1 MGKTSGK
8 TASNPRGRRA
18 ASRDTKGGTSPIY
31 STLKAIGEGL
41 TRNVSNRRI
50 PTIVGLT
57 IAACSIFII
66 VALINFLF
74 SGGSD
79 QSLLTTSGEPETT
92 TEMSRSVSNMLGM
105 PGARVADYLF
115 NQLFGWGVIF
125 MLAHLVF
132 LFAHLIWKP
141 RTPFYQYVANFLTN
155 GFLLLWVSVAASGL
169 QSLFPSGSFLRWGGL
184 RGEELFTYIY
194 KSIGILGVI
203 GVLAFT
209 MLIFAVTSSSRALS
223 AVQNPK
229 VPKVPKVPH
238 VSVPRPAVGGFF
250 SRLFSRKKKED
261 EDLDAADEETRL
273 QDEDAWRDEPPMPF
287 REDEEQAPQD
297 DEAHPYGEEISL
309 HTPGSSAPSSASAST
324 FTTTTAT
331 EMGTPSEMIVEEAPK
346 DDLVDDGDRTAPEP
360 LQPGI
365 QLALYRKPTIDLLRD
380 YEQGSTGIDM
390 EEIEYNKQKIIDTL
404 ASFKMN
410 VTPCK
415 ATVGP
420 TVTLYEVI
428 PESGIKVSRI
438 KTMEDDIAMSLKS
451 EGVRI
456 IAPMPGLGTIGIE
469 VPNSTPQTVSMRS
482 ILASRKYREQQEKME
497 LPIGI
502 GKTITNEPF
511 IFDLS
516 KMPHLL
522 IAGATGQGKSVGLN
536 ALITSLLYSKR
547 PEELKFVMVD
557 PKMLEFS
564 IYEEIERH
572 FLAKLPD
579 AERAIITDMTKV
591 VATLNSLCIEMDNRY
606 RLLQTAGRAVR
617 NIREYNEQV
626 RSGALKR
633 IDGHEI
639 LPYIVLIVDE
649 FADLMMTVGKEVE
662 QPIAR
667 LAQKARAAGIHMVIA
682 TQRPSTDVIT
692 GLIKAN
698 FPARIAFKVFSMV
711 DSRTV
716 LDSPGANQLIGRGDM
731 LFYQGKDMIRVQCA
745 FMDTPETESIVEY
758 IARQESTGAAYELP
772 EYIPEGE
779 ENGPKGFNPN
789 EKDSLFDE
797 VARMVVQTQVG
808 STSNIQRKFNIG
820 YNRAGRLMDQLE
832 GAGIVGVQEGSKPRE
847 VHIKDQTSLEH
858 LLQKLN

>member
-1 MGKTSGK
+1 MGKTSTKSQPKRPESAPRRGK
-8 TASNPRGRRA
+8 RQRGFLALEYQAIIDKLGGGGLGRRF
-18 ASRDTKGGTSPIY
+18 S
-31 STLKAIGEGL
+31 LAIL
-41 TRNVSNRRI
+41 LVLVLLLI
-50 PTIVGLT
+50 
-57 IAACSIFII
+57 C
-66 VALINFLF
+66 ALISVISFLF

-79 QSLLTTSGEPETT
+79 QSLIAPDVHLTPE
-92 TEMSRSVSNMLGM
+92 ELQKVSTKNVLGI
-105 PGARVADYLF
+105 PGARLADYIF
-115 NQLFGWGVIF
+115 NGLFGWGG
-125 MLAHLVF
+125 VF
-132 LFAHLIWKP
+132 LLMFLAFLIYRMRFYP
-141 RTPFYQYVANFLTN
+141 ERTPLIDYLIRFIRDSFLTI
-155 GFLLLWVSVAASGL
+155 WTATTAAAL
-169 QSLFPSGSFLRWGGL
+169 QALFPSDSFLLWGGERGAYLYSYIQVRVGSTGLLLVLVGSLVVFLVLFSTRFL
-184 RGEELFTYIY
+184 RFLEEPPSLPH
-194 KSIGILGVI
+194 
-203 GVLAFT
+203 
-209 MLIFAVTSSSRALS
+209 
-223 AVQNPK
+223 PK
-229 VPKVPKVPH
+229 VPK
-238 VSVPRPAVGGFF
+238 PRLGSFF
-250 SRLFSRKKKED
+250 SRLFSKKSSDEQAPEAEEED
-261 EDLDAADEETRL
+261 NEQGLV
-273 QDEDAWRDEPPMPF
+273 QDEDAWRDEPPAYASSETAFAPK
-287 REDEEQAPQD
+287 EEPVAVQSPLQPTPSTAP
-297 DEAHPYGEEISL
+297 ATG
-309 HTPGSSAPSSASAST
+309 
-324 FTTTTAT
+324 T
-331 EMGTPSEMIVEEAPK
+331 EMIIEEAPK
-346 DDLVDDGDRTAPEP
+346 DDLVEDDGGGHEP
-360 LQPGI
+360 LAPGI
-365 QLALYRKPTIDLLRD
+365 LLAHYQKPTTDLLRD
-380 YEQGSTGIDM
+380 YELGGSQIDI

-404 ASFKMN
+404 ASFKMH
-410 VTPCK
+410 VTPHK

-428 PESGIKVSRI
+428 PDSGIKVSRI

-456 IAPMPGLGTIGIE
+456 IAPMPGQGTIGIE
-469 VPNSTPQTVSMRS
+469 VPNSSPQTVSMRS
-482 ILASRKYREQQEKME
+482 ILASRKYKEQLEKME

-511 IFDLS
+511 IFDLA

-522 IAGATGQGKSVGLN
+522 VAGATGQGKSVGLN

-557 PKMLEFS
+557 PKMLEFAV
-564 IYEEIERH
+564 YEEIERH

-579 AERAIITDMTKV
+579 ADRAIITDMSKV
-591 VATLNSLCIEMDNRY
+591 VATLNSLCVEMDNRY
-606 RLLQTAGRAVR
+606 RLLQGAGRTVR

-626 RSGALKR
+626 RSGELRR
-633 IDGHEI
+633 IDGHEL

-745 FMDTPETESIVEY
+745 FMDSPETEAIVEH
-758 IARQESTGAAYELP
+758 ISQQESTGAAYELP

-779 ENGPKGFNPN
+779 DTGTKTFSAS

-832 GAGIVGVQEGSKPRE
+832 GAGIVGPQEGSKPRE
-847 VHIKDQTSLEH
+847 VYVKDQMSLDQ
-858 LLQKLN
+858 LLQQLG

>member
-1 MGKTSGK
+1 MGKTSTKSQPKRPESAPRRGK
-8 TASNPRGRRA
+8 RQRGFLALEYQAIIDKLGGGGLGRRF
-18 ASRDTKGGTSPIY
+18 S
-31 STLKAIGEGL
+31 LAIL
-41 TRNVSNRRI
+41 LILVLLLI
-50 PTIVGLT
+50 
-57 IAACSIFII
+57 C
-66 VALINFLF
+66 ALISVISFLF

-79 QSLLTTSGEPETT
+79 QSLIAPDVHLTPE
-92 TEMSRSVSNMLGM
+92 ELQKVSTKNVLGI
-105 PGARVADYLF
+105 PGARLADYIF
-115 NQLFGWGVIF
+115 NGLFGWGG
-125 MLAHLVF
+125 VF
-132 LFAHLIWKP
+132 LLMFLAFLIYRMRFYP
-141 RTPFYQYVANFLTN
+141 ERTPLIDYLIRFIRDSFLTI
-155 GFLLLWVSVAASGL
+155 WTATTAAAL
-169 QSLFPSGSFLRWGGL
+169 QALFPSDSFLLWGGERGAYLYSYIQMRVGSTGLLLVLVGSLVVFLVLFSTRFL
-184 RGEELFTYIY
+184 RFLEEPPSLPH
-194 KSIGILGVI
+194 
-203 GVLAFT
+203 
-209 MLIFAVTSSSRALS
+209 
-223 AVQNPK
+223 PK
-229 VPKVPKVPH
+229 VPK
-238 VSVPRPAVGGFF
+238 PRLGSFF
-250 SRLFSRKKKED
+250 SRLFSKKSSD
-261 EDLDAADEETRL
+261 EQAPEAEEENDEQGL
-273 QDEDAWRDEPPMPF
+273 VQDEDAWRDEPPAYASSETAFVPK
-287 REDEEQAPQD
+287 EEPAPVQS
-297 DEAHPYGEEISL
+297 PL
-309 HTPGSSAPSSASAST
+309 QPTPSTAPAT
-324 FTTTTAT
+324 GT
-331 EMGTPSEMIVEEAPK
+331 EMIIEEAPK
-346 DDLVDDGDRTAPEP
+346 DDLVEDDGGGHEP
-360 LQPGI
+360 LAPGI
-365 QLALYRKPTIDLLRD
+365 LLAHYQKPTTDLLRD
-380 YEQGSTGIDM
+380 YELGGSQIDI

-404 ASFKMN
+404 ASFKMH
-410 VTPCK
+410 VTPHK

-428 PESGIKVSRI
+428 PDSGIKVSRI

-456 IAPMPGLGTIGIE
+456 IAPMPGQGTIGIE
-469 VPNSTPQTVSMRS
+469 VPNSSPQTVSMRS
-482 ILASRKYREQQEKME
+482 ILASRKYKEQLEKME

-511 IFDLS
+511 IFDLA

-522 IAGATGQGKSVGLN
+522 VAGATGQGKSVGLN

-557 PKMLEFS
+557 PKMLEFAV
-564 IYEEIERH
+564 YEEIERH

-579 AERAIITDMTKV
+579 ADRAIITDMSKV
-591 VATLNSLCIEMDNRY
+591 VATLNSLCVEMDNRY
-606 RLLQTAGRAVR
+606 RLLQGAGRTVR

-626 RSGALKR
+626 RSGELRR
-633 IDGHEI
+633 IDGHEL

-745 FMDTPETESIVEY
+745 FMDSPETEAIVEH
-758 IARQESTGAAYELP
+758 ISQQESTGAAYELP

-779 ENGPKGFNPN
+779 DTGTKTFSAS

-832 GAGIVGVQEGSKPRE
+832 GAGIVGPQEGSKPRE
-847 VHIKDQTSLEH
+847 VYIKDQMSLDQ
-858 LLQKLN
+858 LLQQLG

>member
-1 MGKTSGK
+1 VTENFG
-8 TASNPRGRRA
+8 
-18 ASRDTKGGTSPIY
+18 
-31 STLKAIGEGL
+31 
-41 TRNVSNRRI
+41 NRRI
-50 PTIVGLT
+50 PTLIGLVLL
-57 IAACSIFII
+57 AFFGFACLS
-66 VALINFLF
+66 LITFLF

-79 QSLLTTSGEPETT
+79 QSLILASGEGEATA
-92 TEMSRSVSNMLGM
+92 ELAREAKNIFGL
-105 PGARVADYLF
+105 PGARIADYLF
-115 NQLFGWGVIF
+115 NQLFGWGIVF
-125 MLAHLVF
+125 ALSYLAF
-132 LFAHLIWKP
+132 LFAHLIWRP
-141 RTPFYQYVANFLTN
+141 RIAPYRYVTNFLIN
-155 GFLLLWVSVAASGL
+155 GFLLLWTSVAAAGL
-169 QSLFPSGSFLRWGGL
+169 QSLFPSDSFLRWGGL

-194 KSIGILGVI
+194 KGIGIAGLI

-209 MLIFAVTSSSRALS
+209 LLIFAVTCSSRVLS
-223 AVQNPK
+223 AVQN
-229 VPKVPKVPH
+229 PKVPKVPH
-238 VSVPRPAVGGFF
+238 VSVPRPQMGFF
-250 SRLFSRKKKED
+250 SRLFSRKKK
-261 EDLDAADEETRL
+261 DEEP
-273 QDEDAWRDEPPMPF
+273 QSEEDGYSQAEDAWRDEPPMPNVEEEEMLD
-287 REDEEQAPQD
+287 EDPT
-297 DEAHPYGEEISL
+297 PYVV
-309 HTPGSSAPSSASAST
+309 HTPPTAA
-324 FTTTTAT
+324 TTTASQT
-331 EMGTPSEMIVEEAPK
+331 SEATSSVSSFARTTTDEASDVPEMIVEEAPK
-346 DDLVDDGDRTAPEP
+346 DDLVEDGDRTAPEP
-360 LQPGI
+360 LAPGI

-380 YEQGSTGIDM
+380 YEQGGTGIDM

-511 IFDLS
+511 IFDLT

-745 FMDTPETESIVEY
+745 FMDTPETEAIVEY
-758 IARQESTGAAYELP
+758 IAQQESTGSAYELP

-779 ENGPKGFNPN
+779 ENGAKGFNPN

-847 VHIKDQTSLEH
+847 VYIKDQATLEQ
-858 LLQKLN
+858 LLQKLS

>member
-1 MGKTSGK
+1 MAKTSGK
-8 TASNPRGRRA
+8 TSSNPRGRRPA
-18 ASRDTKGGTSPIY
+18 AGSAKGNASSPLSDIAGGLRDLVTENFG
-31 STLKAIGEGL
+31 
-41 TRNVSNRRI
+41 NRRI
-50 PTIVGLT
+50 PTLIGLVLL
-57 IAACSIFII
+57 AFFGFACLS
-66 VALINFLF
+66 LITFLF

-79 QSLLTTSGEPETT
+79 QSLILASGEGEATA
-92 TEMSRSVSNMLGM
+92 ELAREAKNIFGL
-105 PGARVADYLF
+105 PGARIADYLF
-115 NQLFGWGVIF
+115 NQLFGWGIVF
-125 MLAHLVF
+125 ALSYLAF
-132 LFAHLIWKP
+132 LFAHLIWRP
-141 RTPFYQYVANFLTN
+141 RIAPYRYVTNFLIN
-155 GFLLLWVSVAASGL
+155 GFLLLWTSVAAAGL
-169 QSLFPSGSFLRWGGL
+169 QSLFPSDSFLRWGGL

-194 KSIGILGVI
+194 KGIGIAGLI

-209 MLIFAVTSSSRALS
+209 LLIFAVTCSSRVLS
-223 AVQNPK
+223 AVQN
-229 VPKVPKVPH
+229 PKVPKVPH
-238 VSVPRPAVGGFF
+238 VSVPRPQMGFF
-250 SRLFSRKKKED
+250 SRLFSRKKK
-261 EDLDAADEETRL
+261 DEEP
-273 QDEDAWRDEPPMPF
+273 QSKEDGYSQAEDAWRDEPPMPSIEEEEMLD
-287 REDEEQAPQD
+287 EDPT
-297 DEAHPYGEEISL
+297 PYVV
-309 HTPGSSAPSSASAST
+309 HTTPTA
-324 FTTTTAT
+324 TTTTASQTSEATSSVSSFTRTTT
-331 EMGTPSEMIVEEAPK
+331 EASDVPEMIVEEAPK
-346 DDLVDDGDRTAPEP
+346 DDLVEDGDRTAPEP
-360 LQPGI
+360 LAPGI

-380 YEQGSTGIDM
+380 YEQGGTGIDM

-511 IFDLS
+511 IFDLT

-745 FMDTPETESIVEY
+745 FMDTPETEAIVEY
-758 IARQESTGAAYELP
+758 IAQQESTGSAYELP

-779 ENGPKGFNPN
+779 ENGAKGFNPN

-847 VHIKDQTSLEH
+847 VYIKDQATLEQ
-858 LLQKLN
+858 LLQKLS

>member
-1 MGKTSGK
+1 MAKTSGK
-8 TASNPRGRRA
+8 TSSNPRGRRPA
-18 ASRDTKGGTSPIY
+18 AGSAKGNASSPLSDIAGGLRDLVTENFG
-31 STLKAIGEGL
+31 
-41 TRNVSNRRI
+41 NRRI
-50 PTIVGLT
+50 PTLIGLVLL
-57 IAACSIFII
+57 AFFGFACLS
-66 VALINFLF
+66 LITFLF

-79 QSLLTTSGEPETT
+79 QSLILASGEGEATA
-92 TEMSRSVSNMLGM
+92 ELAREAKNIFGL
-105 PGARVADYLF
+105 PGARIADYLF
-115 NQLFGWGVIF
+115 NQLFGWGIVF
-125 MLAHLVF
+125 ALSYLAF
-132 LFAHLIWKP
+132 LFAHLIWRP
-141 RTPFYQYVANFLTN
+141 RIAPYRYVTNFLIN
-155 GFLLLWVSVAASGL
+155 GFLLLWTSVAAAGL
-169 QSLFPSGSFLRWGGL
+169 QSLFPSDSFLRWGGL

-194 KSIGILGVI
+194 KGIGIAGLI

-209 MLIFAVTSSSRALS
+209 LLIFAVTCSSRVLS
-223 AVQNPK
+223 AVQN
-229 VPKVPKVPH
+229 PKVPKVPH
-238 VSVPRPAVGGFF
+238 VSVPRPQIGFF
-250 SRLFSRKKKED
+250 SRLFSRKKK
-261 EDLDAADEETRL
+261 DEEP
-273 QDEDAWRDEPPMPF
+273 QSEEDGYSQAEDAWRDEPPMPSVEEEEMLD
-287 REDEEQAPQD
+287 EDPT
-297 DEAHPYGEEISL
+297 PYVV
-309 HTPGSSAPSSASAST
+309 HTTPTA
-324 FTTTTAT
+324 TTTTASQTSEATSSVSSFTRTTT
-331 EMGTPSEMIVEEAPK
+331 EASDVPEMIVEEAPK
-346 DDLVDDGDRTAPEP
+346 DDLVEDGDRTAPEP
-360 LQPGI
+360 LAPGI

-380 YEQGSTGIDM
+380 YEQGGTGIDM

-511 IFDLS
+511 IFDLT

-745 FMDTPETESIVEY
+745 FMDTPETEAIVEY
-758 IARQESTGAAYELP
+758 IAQQESTGSAYELP

-779 ENGPKGFNPN
+779 ENGAKGFNPN

-847 VHIKDQTSLEH
+847 VYIKDQATLEQ
-858 LLQKLN
+858 LLQKLS

>member
-1 MGKTSGK
+1 MGKTSTKSQPKRPESAPRKGK
-8 TASNPRGRRA
+8 RQRGFLALEYQAIIDKLGGGGLGRRF
-18 ASRDTKGGTSPIY
+18 S
-31 STLKAIGEGL
+31 LAIL
-41 TRNVSNRRI
+41 LVLVLLLI
-50 PTIVGLT
+50 
-57 IAACSIFII
+57 C
-66 VALINFLF
+66 ALISVISFLF

-79 QSLLTTSGEPETT
+79 QSLIAPDVHLTPE
-92 TEMSRSVSNMLGM
+92 ELQKVSTKNVLGI
-105 PGARVADYLF
+105 PGARLADYIF
-115 NQLFGWGVIF
+115 NGLFGWGG
-125 MLAHLVF
+125 VF
-132 LFAHLIWKP
+132 LLMFLAFLIYRMRFYP
-141 RTPFYQYVANFLTN
+141 ERTPLIDYLIRFIRDSFLTI
-155 GFLLLWVSVAASGL
+155 WTATTAAAL
-169 QSLFPSGSFLRWGGL
+169 QALFPSDSFLLWGGERGAYLYSYIQMRVGSTGLLLVLVGSLVVFLVLFSTRFL
-184 RGEELFTYIY
+184 RFLEEPPSLPH
-194 KSIGILGVI
+194 
-203 GVLAFT
+203 
-209 MLIFAVTSSSRALS
+209 
-223 AVQNPK
+223 PK
-229 VPKVPKVPH
+229 VPK
-238 VSVPRPAVGGFF
+238 PRLGRFF
-250 SRLFSRKKKED
+250 SRLFSKKSSD
-261 EDLDAADEETRL
+261 EQASEAGIENDEQGL
-273 QDEDAWRDEPPMPF
+273 VQDEDAWRDEPP
-287 REDEEQAPQD
+287 A
-297 DEAHPYGEEISL
+297 Y
-309 HTPGSSAPSSASAST
+309 APSEPAFAPKEEPVAVQSPLQPTPST
-324 FTTTTAT
+324 VPTTGT
-331 EMGTPSEMIVEEAPK
+331 EMIIEEAPK
-346 DDLVDDGDRTAPEP
+346 DDLVEDEGGGHEP
-360 LQPGI
+360 LAPGI
-365 QLALYRKPTIDLLRD
+365 LLAHYQKPTTDLLRD
-380 YEQGSTGIDM
+380 YELGGSQIDI

-404 ASFKMN
+404 ASFKMH
-410 VTPCK
+410 VTPHK

-428 PESGIKVSRI
+428 PDSGIKVSRI

-456 IAPMPGLGTIGIE
+456 IAPMPGQGTIGIE
-469 VPNSTPQTVSMRS
+469 VPNSSPQTVSMRS
-482 ILASRKYREQQEKME
+482 ILASRKYKEQLEKME

-511 IFDLS
+511 IFDLA

-522 IAGATGQGKSVGLN
+522 VAGATGQGKSVGLN

-557 PKMLEFS
+557 PKMLEFAV
-564 IYEEIERH
+564 YEEIERH

-579 AERAIITDMTKV
+579 ADRAIITDMSKV
-591 VATLNSLCIEMDNRY
+591 VATLNSLCVEMDNRY
-606 RLLQTAGRAVR
+606 RLLQGAGRTVR

-626 RSGALKR
+626 RSGELRR
-633 IDGHEI
+633 IDGHEL

-745 FMDTPETESIVEY
+745 FMDSPETEAIVEH
-758 IARQESTGAAYELP
+758 ISQQESTGAAYELP

-779 ENGPKGFNPN
+779 DTGTKTFSAS

-832 GAGIVGVQEGSKPRE
+832 GAGIVGPQEGSKPRE
-847 VHIKDQTSLEH
+847 VYIKDQMSLDQ
-858 LLQKLN
+858 LLQQLG

>member
-1 MGKTSGK
+1 MGKTSTKSQPKRPESAPRKGK
-8 TASNPRGRRA
+8 RQRGFLALEYQAIIDKLGGGGLGRRF
-18 ASRDTKGGTSPIY
+18 S
-31 STLKAIGEGL
+31 LAIL
-41 TRNVSNRRI
+41 LVLVLLLI
-50 PTIVGLT
+50 
-57 IAACSIFII
+57 C
-66 VALINFLF
+66 ALISVISFLF

-79 QSLLTTSGEPETT
+79 QSLIAPDVHLTPE
-92 TEMSRSVSNMLGM
+92 ELQKVSTKNVLGI
-105 PGARVADYLF
+105 PGARLADYIF
-115 NQLFGWGVIF
+115 NGLFGWGG
-125 MLAHLVF
+125 VF
-132 LFAHLIWKP
+132 LLMFLAFLIYRMRFYP
-141 RTPFYQYVANFLTN
+141 ERTPLIDYLIRFIRDSFLTI
-155 GFLLLWVSVAASGL
+155 WTATTAAAL
-169 QSLFPSGSFLRWGGL
+169 QALFPSDSFLLWGGERGAYLYSYIQVRVGSTGLLLVLVGSLVVFLVLFSTRFL
-184 RGEELFTYIY
+184 RFLEEPPSLPH
-194 KSIGILGVI
+194 
-203 GVLAFT
+203 
-209 MLIFAVTSSSRALS
+209 
-223 AVQNPK
+223 PK
-229 VPKVPKVPH
+229 VPK
-238 VSVPRPAVGGFF
+238 PRLGSFF
-250 SRLFSRKKKED
+250 SRLFSKKSSD
-261 EDLDAADEETRL
+261 EKASEAEEENDEQGL
-273 QDEDAWRDEPPMPF
+273 VQDEDAWRDEPPAYASSETAFVPK
-287 REDEEQAPQD
+287 EEPVAVQSPLQPTPSTAP
-297 DEAHPYGEEISL
+297 ATG
-309 HTPGSSAPSSASAST
+309 
-324 FTTTTAT
+324 T
-331 EMGTPSEMIVEEAPK
+331 EMIIEEAPK
-346 DDLVDDGDRTAPEP
+346 DDLVEDDGGGHEP
-360 LQPGI
+360 LAPGI
-365 QLALYRKPTIDLLRD
+365 LLAHYQKPTTDLLRD
-380 YEQGSTGIDM
+380 YELGGSQIDI

-404 ASFKMN
+404 ASFKMH
-410 VTPCK
+410 VTPHK

-428 PESGIKVSRI
+428 PDSGIKVSRI

-456 IAPMPGLGTIGIE
+456 IAPMPGQGTIGIE
-469 VPNSTPQTVSMRS
+469 VPNSSPQTVSMRS
-482 ILASRKYREQQEKME
+482 ILASRKYKEQLEKME

-511 IFDLS
+511 IFDLA

-522 IAGATGQGKSVGLN
+522 VAGATGQGKSVGLN

-557 PKMLEFS
+557 PKMLEFAV
-564 IYEEIERH
+564 YEEIERH

-579 AERAIITDMTKV
+579 ADRAIITDMSKV
-591 VATLNSLCIEMDNRY
+591 VATLNSLCVEMDNRY
-606 RLLQTAGRAVR
+606 RLLQGAGRTVR

-626 RSGALKR
+626 RSGELRR
-633 IDGHEI
+633 IDGHEL

-745 FMDTPETESIVEY
+745 FMDSPETEAIVEH
-758 IARQESTGAAYELP
+758 ISQQESTGAAYELP

-779 ENGPKGFNPN
+779 DTGTKTFSAS

-832 GAGIVGVQEGSKPRE
+832 GAGIVGPQEGSKPRE
-847 VHIKDQTSLEH
+847 VYIKDQMSLDQ
-858 LLQKLN
+858 LLQQLG

>member
-1 MGKTSGK
+1 
-8 TASNPRGRRA
+8 
-18 ASRDTKGGTSPIY
+18 
-31 STLKAIGEGL
+31 
-41 TRNVSNRRI
+41 
-50 PTIVGLT
+50 
-57 IAACSIFII
+57 
-66 VALINFLF
+66 
-74 SGGSD
+74 
-79 QSLLTTSGEPETT
+79 
-92 TEMSRSVSNMLGM
+92 
-105 PGARVADYLF
+105 
-115 NQLFGWGVIF
+115 
-125 MLAHLVF
+125 
-132 LFAHLIWKP
+132 
-141 RTPFYQYVANFLTN
+141 
-155 GFLLLWVSVAASGL
+155 
-169 QSLFPSGSFLRWGGL
+169 
-184 RGEELFTYIY
+184 
-194 KSIGILGVI
+194 
-203 GVLAFT
+203 
-209 MLIFAVTSSSRALS
+209 
-223 AVQNPK
+223 
-229 VPKVPKVPH
+229 
-238 VSVPRPAVGGFF
+238 
-250 SRLFSRKKKED
+250 
-261 EDLDAADEETRL
+261 
-273 QDEDAWRDEPPMPF
+273 
-287 REDEEQAPQD
+287 
-297 DEAHPYGEEISL
+297 
-309 HTPGSSAPSSASAST
+309 
-324 FTTTTAT
+324 
-331 EMGTPSEMIVEEAPK
+331 
-346 DDLVDDGDRTAPEP
+346 
-360 LQPGI
+360 
-365 QLALYRKPTIDLLRD
+365 
-380 YEQGSTGIDM
+380 
-390 EEIEYNKQKIIDTL
+390 
-404 ASFKMN
+404 
-410 VTPCK
+410 
-415 ATVGP
+415 
-420 TVTLYEVI
+420 
-428 PESGIKVSRI
+428 
-438 KTMEDDIAMSLKS
+438 
-451 EGVRI
+451 
-456 IAPMPGLGTIGIE
+456 
-469 VPNSTPQTVSMRS
+469 
-482 ILASRKYREQQEKME
+482 
-497 LPIGI
+497 
-502 GKTITNEPF
+502 
-511 IFDLS
+511 
-516 KMPHLL
+516 MPHLL

-745 FMDTPETESIVEY
+745 FMDTPETEAIVEY
-758 IARQESTGAAYELP
+758 IAQQESTGSAYELP

-779 ENGPKGFNPN
+779 ENGAKGFNPN

-847 VHIKDQTSLEH
+847 VYIKDQVTLEQ
-858 LLQKLN
+858 LLQKLS

>member
-1 MGKTSGK
+1 MGKTSTKSQPKRPESAPRKGK
-8 TASNPRGRRA
+8 RQRGFLALEYQAIIDKLGGGGLGRRF
-18 ASRDTKGGTSPIY
+18 S
-31 STLKAIGEGL
+31 LAIL
-41 TRNVSNRRI
+41 LVLVLLLI
-50 PTIVGLT
+50 
-57 IAACSIFII
+57 C
-66 VALINFLF
+66 ALISVISFLF

-79 QSLLTTSGEPETT
+79 QSLIAPDVHLTPE
-92 TEMSRSVSNMLGM
+92 ELQKVSTKNVLGI
-105 PGARVADYLF
+105 PGARLADYIF
-115 NQLFGWGVIF
+115 NGLFGWGGIF
-125 MLAHLVF
+125 LLMFLAF
-132 LFAHLIWKP
+132 LIYRMRFYP
-141 RTPFYQYVANFLTN
+141 ERTPLIDYLIRFIRDSFLTI
-155 GFLLLWVSVAASGL
+155 WTATTAAAL
-169 QSLFPSGSFLRWGGL
+169 QALFPSDSFLLWGGERGAYLYSYIQMRVGSTGLLLVLVGSLVVFLVLFSTRFL
-184 RGEELFTYIY
+184 RFLEEPPSLPH
-194 KSIGILGVI
+194 
-203 GVLAFT
+203 
-209 MLIFAVTSSSRALS
+209 
-223 AVQNPK
+223 PK
-229 VPKVPKVPH
+229 VPK
-238 VSVPRPAVGGFF
+238 PRLGSFF
-250 SRLFSRKKKED
+250 SRLFSKKSSD
-261 EDLDAADEETRL
+261 EQASEAEEENDEQGL
-273 QDEDAWRDEPPMPF
+273 VQDEDAWRDEPPAYASLETAFAPK
-287 REDEEQAPQD
+287 EESVAVQSPLQPTPPTAP
-297 DEAHPYGEEISL
+297 ATG
-309 HTPGSSAPSSASAST
+309 
-324 FTTTTAT
+324 T
-331 EMGTPSEMIVEEAPK
+331 EMIIEEAPK
-346 DDLVDDGDRTAPEP
+346 DDLVEDEGGGHEP
-360 LQPGI
+360 LAPGI
-365 QLALYRKPTIDLLRD
+365 LLAHYQKPTTDLLRD
-380 YEQGSTGIDM
+380 YELGGSQIDI

-404 ASFKMN
+404 ASFKMH
-410 VTPCK
+410 VTPHK

-428 PESGIKVSRI
+428 PDSGIKVSRI

-456 IAPMPGLGTIGIE
+456 IAPMPGQGTIGIE
-469 VPNSTPQTVSMRS
+469 VPNSSPQTVSMRS
-482 ILASRKYREQQEKME
+482 ILASRKYKEQLEKME

-511 IFDLS
+511 IFDLA

-522 IAGATGQGKSVGLN
+522 VAGATGQGKSVGLN

-557 PKMLEFS
+557 PKMLEFAV
-564 IYEEIERH
+564 YEEIERH

-579 AERAIITDMTKV
+579 ADRAIITDMSKV
-591 VATLNSLCIEMDNRY
+591 VATLNSLCVEMDNRY
-606 RLLQTAGRAVR
+606 RLLQGAGRTVR

-626 RSGALKR
+626 RSGELRR
-633 IDGHEI
+633 IDGHEL

-745 FMDTPETESIVEY
+745 FMDSPETEAIVEH
-758 IARQESTGAAYELP
+758 ISQQESTGAAYELP

-779 ENGPKGFNPN
+779 DTGTKTFSAS

-832 GAGIVGVQEGSKPRE
+832 GAGIVGPQEGSKPRE
-847 VHIKDQTSLEH
+847 VYIKDQMSLDQ
-858 LLQKLN
+858 LLQQLG

>member
-1 MGKTSGK
+1 MGKTSTKSQPKRPESAPRRGK
-8 TASNPRGRRA
+8 RQRGFLALEYQAIIDKLGGGGLGRRF
-18 ASRDTKGGTSPIY
+18 S
-31 STLKAIGEGL
+31 LAIL
-41 TRNVSNRRI
+41 LVLVLLLI
-50 PTIVGLT
+50 
-57 IAACSIFII
+57 C
-66 VALINFLF
+66 ALISVISFLF

-79 QSLLTTSGEPETT
+79 QSLIAPDVHLTPE
-92 TEMSRSVSNMLGM
+92 ELQKVSTKNVLGI
-105 PGARVADYLF
+105 PGARLADYIF
-115 NQLFGWGVIF
+115 NGLFGWGG
-125 MLAHLVF
+125 VF
-132 LFAHLIWKP
+132 LLMFLAFLIYRMRFYP
-141 RTPFYQYVANFLTN
+141 ERTPLIDYLIRFIRDSFLTI
-155 GFLLLWVSVAASGL
+155 WTATTAAAL
-169 QSLFPSGSFLRWGGL
+169 QALFPSDSFLLWGGERGAYLYSYIQMRVGSTGLLLVLVGSLVVFLVLFSTRFL
-184 RGEELFTYIY
+184 RFLEEPPSLPH
-194 KSIGILGVI
+194 
-203 GVLAFT
+203 
-209 MLIFAVTSSSRALS
+209 
-223 AVQNPK
+223 PK
-229 VPKVPKVPH
+229 VPK
-238 VSVPRPAVGGFF
+238 PRLGSFF
-250 SRLFSRKKKED
+250 SRLFSKKSSD
-261 EDLDAADEETRL
+261 EQAPEAEEENDEQGL
-273 QDEDAWRDEPPMPF
+273 VQDEDAWRDEPPAYASSETAFAPK
-287 REDEEQAPQD
+287 EEPAPVQS
-297 DEAHPYGEEISL
+297 PL
-309 HTPGSSAPSSASAST
+309 QPTPPTAPAT
-324 FTTTTAT
+324 GT
-331 EMGTPSEMIVEEAPK
+331 EMIIEEAPK
-346 DDLVDDGDRTAPEP
+346 DDLVEDDGGGHEP
-360 LQPGI
+360 LAPGI
-365 QLALYRKPTIDLLRD
+365 LLAHYQKPTTDLLRD
-380 YEQGSTGIDM
+380 YELGGSQIDI

-404 ASFKMN
+404 ASFKMH
-410 VTPCK
+410 VTPHK

-428 PESGIKVSRI
+428 PDSGIKVSRI

-456 IAPMPGLGTIGIE
+456 IAPMPGQGTIGIE
-469 VPNSTPQTVSMRS
+469 VPNSSPQTVSMRS
-482 ILASRKYREQQEKME
+482 ILASRKYKEQLEKME

-511 IFDLS
+511 IFDLA

-522 IAGATGQGKSVGLN
+522 VAGATGQGKSVGLN

-557 PKMLEFS
+557 PKMLEFAV
-564 IYEEIERH
+564 YEEIERH

-579 AERAIITDMTKV
+579 ADRAIITDMSKV
-591 VATLNSLCIEMDNRY
+591 VATLNSLCVEMDNRY
-606 RLLQTAGRAVR
+606 RLLQGAGRTVR

-626 RSGALKR
+626 RSGELRR
-633 IDGHEI
+633 IDGHEL

-745 FMDTPETESIVEY
+745 FMDSPETEAIVEH
-758 IARQESTGAAYELP
+758 ISQQESTGAAYELP

-779 ENGPKGFNPN
+779 DTGTKTFSAS

-832 GAGIVGVQEGSKPRE
+832 GAGIVGPQEGSKPRE
-847 VHIKDQTSLEH
+847 VYVKDQMSLDQ
-858 LLQKLN
+858 LLHQLG

>member
-1 MGKTSGK
+1 MGKTSTKSQPKRPESAPRKGK
-8 TASNPRGRRA
+8 RQRGFLALEYQAIIDKLGGGGLGRRF
-18 ASRDTKGGTSPIY
+18 S
-31 STLKAIGEGL
+31 LAIL
-41 TRNVSNRRI
+41 LVLVLLLI
-50 PTIVGLT
+50 
-57 IAACSIFII
+57 C
-66 VALINFLF
+66 ALISVISFLF

-79 QSLLTTSGEPETT
+79 QSLISPDVHLTPE
-92 TEMSRSVSNMLGM
+92 ELQKVSTKNVLGI
-105 PGARVADYLF
+105 PGARLADYIF
-115 NQLFGWGVIF
+115 NGLFGWGG
-125 MLAHLVF
+125 VF
-132 LFAHLIWKP
+132 LLMFLAFLIYRMRFYP
-141 RTPFYQYVANFLTN
+141 ERTPLIDYLIRFIRDSFLTI
-155 GFLLLWVSVAASGL
+155 WTATTAAAL
-169 QSLFPSGSFLRWGGL
+169 QALFPSDSFLLWGGERGAYLYSYIQIRVGSTGLLLVLVGSLVVFLVLFSTRFL
-184 RGEELFTYIY
+184 RFLEEPPSLPH
-194 KSIGILGVI
+194 
-203 GVLAFT
+203 
-209 MLIFAVTSSSRALS
+209 
-223 AVQNPK
+223 PK
-229 VPKVPKVPH
+229 VPK
-238 VSVPRPAVGGFF
+238 PRLGNFL
-250 SRLFSRKKKED
+250 SRLFSKKSSD
-261 EDLDAADEETRL
+261 EQAPEAEEENDEQGL
-273 QDEDAWRDEPPMPF
+273 VQDEDAWRDEPPAYASSETAFAPK
-287 REDEEQAPQD
+287 EEHVAVQRPLQLTPSTAP
-297 DEAHPYGEEISL
+297 ATG
-309 HTPGSSAPSSASAST
+309 
-324 FTTTTAT
+324 T
-331 EMGTPSEMIVEEAPK
+331 EMIIEEAPK
-346 DDLVDDGDRTAPEP
+346 DDLVEDEGGGHEP
-360 LQPGI
+360 LAPGI
-365 QLALYRKPTIDLLRD
+365 LLAHYQKPTTDLLRD
-380 YEQGSTGIDM
+380 YELGGSQIDI

-404 ASFKMN
+404 ASFKMH
-410 VTPCK
+410 VTPHK

-428 PESGIKVSRI
+428 PDSGIKVSRI

-456 IAPMPGLGTIGIE
+456 IAPMPGQGTIGIE
-469 VPNSTPQTVSMRS
+469 VPNSSPQTVSMRS
-482 ILASRKYREQQEKME
+482 ILASRKYKEQLEKME

-511 IFDLS
+511 IFDLAR
-516 KMPHLL
+516 MPHLL
-522 IAGATGQGKSVGLN
+522 VAGATGQGKSVGLN

-557 PKMLEFS
+557 PKMLEFAV
-564 IYEEIERH
+564 YEEIERH

-579 AERAIITDMTKV
+579 ADRAIITDMSKV
-591 VATLNSLCIEMDNRY
+591 VATLNSLCVEMDNRY
-606 RLLQTAGRAVR
+606 RLLQGAGRTVR

-626 RSGALKR
+626 RSGELRR
-633 IDGHEI
+633 IDGHEL

-745 FMDTPETESIVEY
+745 FMDSPETEAIVEH
-758 IARQESTGAAYELP
+758 ISQQESTGVAYELP

-779 ENGPKGFNPN
+779 DTGTKTFSAS

-832 GAGIVGVQEGSKPRE
+832 GAGIVGPQEGSKPRE
-847 VHIKDQTSLEH
+847 VYIKDQMSLDQ
-858 LLQKLN
+858 LLQQLG

>member
-1 MGKTSGK
+1 MAKTSGK
-8 TASNPRGRRA
+8 TSSNPRGRRPA
-18 ASRDTKGGTSPIY
+18 AGSAKGNASSPLSDIAGGLRDLVTENFG
-31 STLKAIGEGL
+31 
-41 TRNVSNRRI
+41 NRRI
-50 PTIVGLT
+50 PTLIGLVLL
-57 IAACSIFII
+57 AFFGFACLS
-66 VALINFLF
+66 LITFLF

-79 QSLLTTSGEPETT
+79 QSLILASGEGEATA
-92 TEMSRSVSNMLGM
+92 ELAREAKNIFGL
-105 PGARVADYLF
+105 PGARIADYLF
-115 NQLFGWGVIF
+115 NQLFGWGIVF
-125 MLAHLVF
+125 ALSYLAF
-132 LFAHLIWKP
+132 LFAHLIWRP
-141 RTPFYQYVANFLTN
+141 RIAPYRYVTNFLIN
-155 GFLLLWVSVAASGL
+155 GFLLLWTSVAAAGL
-169 QSLFPSGSFLRWGGL
+169 QSLFPSDSFLRWGGL

-194 KSIGILGVI
+194 KGIGIAGLI

-209 MLIFAVTSSSRALS
+209 LLIFAVTCSSRVLS
-223 AVQNPK
+223 AVQN
-229 VPKVPKVPH
+229 PKVPKVPH
-238 VSVPRPAVGGFF
+238 VSVPRPQMGFF
-250 SRLFSRKKKED
+250 SRLFSRKKK
-261 EDLDAADEETRL
+261 DEEP
-273 QDEDAWRDEPPMPF
+273 QSEEDGYSQAEDAWRDEPPMPSVEEEEMLD
-287 REDEEQAPQD
+287 EDPT
-297 DEAHPYGEEISL
+297 PYVV
-309 HTPGSSAPSSASAST
+309 HTPPTA
-324 FTTTTAT
+324 TTTTASQTSEATSNVSSFTRTTT
-331 EMGTPSEMIVEEAPK
+331 EASDVPEMIVEEAPK
-346 DDLVDDGDRTAPEP
+346 DDLVEDVDRTAPEP
-360 LQPGI
+360 LAPGI

-380 YEQGSTGIDM
+380 YEQGGTGIDM

-511 IFDLS
+511 IFDLT

-745 FMDTPETESIVEY
+745 FMDTPETEAIVEY
-758 IARQESTGAAYELP
+758 IAQQESTGSAYELP

-779 ENGPKGFNPN
+779 ENGAKGFNPN

-847 VHIKDQTSLEH
+847 VYIKDQATLEQ
-858 LLQKLN
+858 LLQKLS

>member
-1 MGKTSGK
+1 MKV
-8 TASNPRGRRA
+8 NF
-18 ASRDTKGGTSPIY
+18 D
-31 STLKAIGEGL
+31 
-41 TRNVSNRRI
+41 NRRI
-50 PTIVGLT
+50 PTLIGLAL
-57 IAACSIFII
+57 AACSLFACL
-66 VALINFLF
+66 ALITFLF

-79 QSLLTTSGEPETT
+79 QSLIYAARDGEAA
-92 TEMSRSVSNMLGM
+92 TELGREAKNILGL
-105 PGARVADYLF
+105 PGARLADYLF
-115 NQLFGWGVIF
+115 NQLFGWGIIF
-125 MLAHLVF
+125 ALSYVVY
-132 LFAHLIWKP
+132 LFAHLIWRP
-141 RTPFYQYVANFLTN
+141 RIAPYRYITSFLVN
-155 GFLLLWVSVAASGL
+155 GFLLLWVSVAAAGL
-169 QSLFPSGSFLRWGGL
+169 QSLFPSDSFLRWGGL

-194 KSIGILGVI
+194 KGIGIAGLI

-209 MLIFAVTSSSRALS
+209 LLIFAVTCSSRVLS
-223 AVQNPK
+223 AIQN
-229 VPKVPKVPH
+229 PKVPKVPH
-238 VSVPRPAVGGFF
+238 VSVPRPQVGGFF
-250 SRLFSRKKKED
+250 SRLFSRKKR
-261 EDLDAADEETRL
+261 DEEPQSEVEGESYS
-273 QDEDAWRDEPPMPF
+273 QDEDAWRDEPPMPT
-287 REDEEQAPQD
+287 D
-297 DEAHPYGEEISL
+297 DEDMDVQEEDPTPYVV
-309 HTPGSSAPSSASAST
+309 HTPPTTA
-324 FTTTTAT
+324 TTTAT
-331 EMGTPSEMIVEEAPK
+331 TTHTAEAAPSATSFSRTTSAEPSDVPEMIVEEAPK
-346 DDLVDDGDRTAPEP
+346 DDLVEDGDRTAPEP
-360 LQPGI
+360 LAPGI

-380 YEQGSTGIDM
+380 YEQGGTGIDM

-511 IFDLS
+511 IFDLT

-606 RLLQTAGRAVR
+606 RLLQTAGRAMR
-617 NIREYNEQV
+617 NIRESNEQV

-745 FMDTPETESIVEY
+745 FMDTPETEAIVEY
-758 IARQESTGAAYELP
+758 IAQQESTGSAYELP

-779 ENGPKGFNPN
+779 ENGTKGFNPN

-847 VHIKDQTSLEH
+847 VYIKDQATLEQ
-858 LLQKLN
+858 LLQKLS

>member
-1 MGKTSGK
+1 MAKTSGK
-8 TASNPRGRRA
+8 TSSNPRSRRPA
-18 ASRDTKGGTSPIY
+18 AGSAKGNASSPLSDIAGGLRDLVTENFG
-31 STLKAIGEGL
+31 
-41 TRNVSNRRI
+41 NRRI
-50 PTIVGLT
+50 PTLIGLVLL
-57 IAACSIFII
+57 AFFGFACLS
-66 VALINFLF
+66 LITFLF

-79 QSLLTTSGEPETT
+79 QSLILASGEGEATA
-92 TEMSRSVSNMLGM
+92 ELAREAKNIFGL
-105 PGARVADYLF
+105 PGARIADYLF
-115 NQLFGWGVIF
+115 NQLFGWGIVF
-125 MLAHLVF
+125 ALSYLAF
-132 LFAHLIWKP
+132 LFAHLIWRP
-141 RTPFYQYVANFLTN
+141 RIAPYRYITNFLIN
-155 GFLLLWVSVAASGL
+155 GFLLLWTSVAAAGL
-169 QSLFPSGSFLRWGGL
+169 QSLFPSDSFLRWGGL

-194 KSIGILGVI
+194 KGIGIAGLI

-209 MLIFAVTSSSRALS
+209 LLIFAVTCSSRVLS
-223 AVQNPK
+223 AVQN
-229 VPKVPKVPH
+229 PKVPKVPH
-238 VSVPRPAVGGFF
+238 VSVPRPQMGFF
-250 SRLFSRKKKED
+250 SRLFSRKKK
-261 EDLDAADEETRL
+261 DEEP
-273 QDEDAWRDEPPMPF
+273 QSKEDGYSQAEDAWRDEPPMPSIEEEEMLD
-287 REDEEQAPQD
+287 EDPT
-297 DEAHPYGEEISL
+297 PYVV
-309 HTPGSSAPSSASAST
+309 HTPPTAATTMASQTSEATSSVSSFT
-324 FTTTTAT
+324 RTTTEASDV
-331 EMGTPSEMIVEEAPK
+331 PEMIVEEAPK
-346 DDLVDDGDRTAPEP
+346 DDLVEDGDRTAPEP
-360 LQPGI
+360 LAPGI

-380 YEQGSTGIDM
+380 YEQGGTGIDM

-511 IFDLS
+511 IFDLT

-745 FMDTPETESIVEY
+745 FMDTPETEAIVEY
-758 IARQESTGAAYELP
+758 IAQQESTGSAYELP

-779 ENGPKGFNPN
+779 ENGAKGFNPN

-847 VHIKDQTSLEH
+847 VYIKDQATLEQ
-858 LLQKLN
+858 LLQKLS

>member
-1 MGKTSGK
+1 MTENFG
-8 TASNPRGRRA
+8 
-18 ASRDTKGGTSPIY
+18 
-31 STLKAIGEGL
+31 
-41 TRNVSNRRI
+41 NRRI
-50 PTIVGLT
+50 PTLIGLVLL
-57 IAACSIFII
+57 AFFGFACLS
-66 VALINFLF
+66 LITFLF

-79 QSLLTTSGEPETT
+79 QSLILASGEGEATA
-92 TEMSRSVSNMLGM
+92 ELAREAKNIFGL
-105 PGARVADYLF
+105 PGARIADYLF
-115 NQLFGWGVIF
+115 NQLFGWGIVF
-125 MLAHLVF
+125 ALSYLAF
-132 LFAHLIWKP
+132 LFAHLIWRP
-141 RTPFYQYVANFLTN
+141 RIAPYRYVTNFLIN
-155 GFLLLWVSVAASGL
+155 GFLLLWTSVAAAGL
-169 QSLFPSGSFLRWGGL
+169 QSLFPSDSFLRWGGL

-194 KSIGILGVI
+194 KGIGIAGLI

-209 MLIFAVTSSSRALS
+209 LLIFAVTCSSRVLS
-223 AVQNPK
+223 AVQN
-229 VPKVPKVPH
+229 PKVPKVPH
-238 VSVPRPAVGGFF
+238 VSVPRPQMGFF
-250 SRLFSRKKKED
+250 SRLFSRKKK
-261 EDLDAADEETRL
+261 DEEP
-273 QDEDAWRDEPPMPF
+273 QSEEDGYSQAEDAWRDEPPMPSVEEEEMLD
-287 REDEEQAPQD
+287 EDPT
-297 DEAHPYGEEISL
+297 PYVV
-309 HTPGSSAPSSASAST
+309 HTTPTA
-324 FTTTTAT
+324 TTTTTSQTSEAT
-331 EMGTPSEMIVEEAPK
+331 SNVSSFTRTTTEASDVPEMIVEEAPK
-346 DDLVDDGDRTAPEP
+346 DDLVEDGDRTAPEP
-360 LQPGI
+360 LAPGI

-380 YEQGSTGIDM
+380 YEQGGTGIDM

-511 IFDLS
+511 IFDLT

-745 FMDTPETESIVEY
+745 FMDTPETEAIVEY
-758 IARQESTGAAYELP
+758 IAQQESTGSAYELP

-779 ENGPKGFNPN
+779 ENGAKGFNPN

-847 VHIKDQTSLEH
+847 VYIKDQATLEQ
-858 LLQKLN
+858 LLQKLS

>member
-1 MGKTSGK
+1 MGKTSTKSQPKRPESAPRRGK
-8 TASNPRGRRA
+8 RQRGFLALEYQAIIDKLGGGGLGRRF
-18 ASRDTKGGTSPIY
+18 S
-31 STLKAIGEGL
+31 LAIL
-41 TRNVSNRRI
+41 LVLVLLLI
-50 PTIVGLT
+50 
-57 IAACSIFII
+57 C
-66 VALINFLF
+66 ALISVISFLF

-79 QSLLTTSGEPETT
+79 QSLIAPDVHLTPE
-92 TEMSRSVSNMLGM
+92 ELQKVSTKNVLGI
-105 PGARVADYLF
+105 PGARLADYIF
-115 NQLFGWGVIF
+115 NGLFGWGGIF
-125 MLAHLVF
+125 LLMFLAF
-132 LFAHLIWKP
+132 LIYRMRFYP
-141 RTPFYQYVANFLTN
+141 ERTPLIDYLIRFIRDSFLTI
-155 GFLLLWVSVAASGL
+155 WTATTAAAL
-169 QSLFPSGSFLRWGGL
+169 QALFPSDSFLLWGGERGAYLYSYIQMRVGSTGLLLVLVGSLVVFLVLFSTRFL
-184 RGEELFTYIY
+184 RFLEEPPSLPH
-194 KSIGILGVI
+194 
-203 GVLAFT
+203 
-209 MLIFAVTSSSRALS
+209 
-223 AVQNPK
+223 PK
-229 VPKVPKVPH
+229 VPK
-238 VSVPRPAVGGFF
+238 PRLGSFF
-250 SRLFSRKKKED
+250 SHLFSKKSSD
-261 EDLDAADEETRL
+261 EQAPEAEEENDEQGL
-273 QDEDAWRDEPPMPF
+273 VQDEDAWRDEPPAYASSEPAF
-287 REDEEQAPQD
+287 APKEEPVAVQSPLQ
-297 DEAHPYGEEISL
+297 P
-309 HTPGSSAPSSASAST
+309 TPPSAPAT
-324 FTTTTAT
+324 GT
-331 EMGTPSEMIVEEAPK
+331 EMIIEEAPK
-346 DDLVDDGDRTAPEP
+346 DDLVEDDGGGHEP
-360 LQPGI
+360 LAPGI
-365 QLALYRKPTIDLLRD
+365 LLAHYQKPTTDLLRD
-380 YEQGSTGIDM
+380 YELGGSQIDI

-404 ASFKMN
+404 ASFKMH
-410 VTPCK
+410 VTPHK

-428 PESGIKVSRI
+428 PDSGIKVSRI

-456 IAPMPGLGTIGIE
+456 IAPMPGQGTIGIE
-469 VPNSTPQTVSMRS
+469 VPNSSPQTVSMRS
-482 ILASRKYREQQEKME
+482 ILASRKYKEQLEKME

-511 IFDLS
+511 IFDLA

-522 IAGATGQGKSVGLN
+522 VAGATGQGKSVGLN

-557 PKMLEFS
+557 PKMLEFAV
-564 IYEEIERH
+564 YEEIERH

-579 AERAIITDMTKV
+579 ADRAIITDMSKV
-591 VATLNSLCIEMDNRY
+591 VATLNSLCVEMDNRY
-606 RLLQTAGRAVR
+606 RLLQGAGRTVR

-626 RSGALKR
+626 RSGELRR
-633 IDGHEI
+633 IDGHEL

-745 FMDTPETESIVEY
+745 FMDSPETEAIVEH
-758 IARQESTGAAYELP
+758 ISQQESTGAAYELP

-779 ENGPKGFNPN
+779 DTGAKTFSAS

-832 GAGIVGVQEGSKPRE
+832 GAGIVGPQEGSKPRE
-847 VHIKDQTSLEH
+847 VYVKDQMSLDQ
-858 LLQKLN
+858 LLQQLG

>member
-309 HTPGSSAPSSASAST
+309 HTPGTSTPFTSSAST

-331 EMGTPSEMIVEEAPK
+331 EIGTPSEMIVEEAPK